1 MTPCYTAIWSFLG
14 ENLISPL
21 IYHTHKKCRISPVNK
36 PNKGIFIYPQ
46 KTFYI
51 FEIENLFN
59 YYCWNP
65 KLLNCQG
72 HLTGMKNMNNCTIN
86 MKYNKGVTVMKR
98 LIKIMGTQENDSVD
112 MLFTSNDIF
121 ELLSQIHE
129 LKNCNLEVIPRSDNS
144 VEFIIGETS
153 YQVRN

>member
-1 MTPCYTAIWSFLG
+1 
-14 ENLISPL
+14 
-21 IYHTHKKCRISPVNK
+21 
-36 PNKGIFIYPQ
+36 
-46 KTFYI
+46 
-51 FEIENLFN
+51 
-59 YYCWNP
+59 
-65 KLLNCQG
+65 
-72 HLTGMKNMNNCTIN
+72 

-129 LKNCNLEVIPRSDNS
+129 LKNCNLEVIPNSDNS

-153 YQVRN
+153 YQVRD